1 VEFPLVVGEV
11 KSGVKPASSAAVV
24 SKSRKPILLYEYKP
38 AIDTR
43 MDFVESHHI
52 MEVLIKAYY
61 CLYQHKVPTF
71 IHCLTDLHDWYYL
84 KVEKVNHSK
93 LKIVWY
99 KSIEE
104 KVLSLDTHINF
115 FTSCSFANARYRK

>member
-1 VEFPLVVGEV
+1 MEFPLVVGEV
-11 KSGVKPASSAAVV
+11 KSGVKPASGAAVV

-61 CLYQHKVPTF
+61 CLYQRKVPTF
-71 IHCLTDLHDWYYL
+71 IRCLTDLQQWYYL
-84 KVEKVNHSK
+84 KVEKVKPSK

-99 KSIEE
+99 KSIKEDE
-104 KVLSLDTHINF
+104 ISLDTHLS
-115 FTSCSFANARYRK
+115 SCYFGHYAYARSI